1 VRQAYVRD
9 GAFAFRIQGRSLK
22 LVVYKSA
29 GDPYARSLFI
39 PFSDETSG
47 RESYAA
53 GRYLDHEE
61 QGGDDYESDFNMAYN
76 PYFAYSEE
84 YTCPIPPVETS
95 SLLRFSPERRI
106 TNRMS

>member
-1 VRQAYVRD
+1 MRQAYLRD

-29 GDPYARSLFI
+29 EDPYARSFFI
-39 PFSDETSG
+39 PFADETSG

-61 QGGDDYESDFNMAYN
+61 QGGDDYESDCNNAYN
-76 PYFAYSEE
+76 LYFAYSEE
-84 YTCPIPPVETS
+84 YTCPIPPVENKLS
-95 SLLRFSPERRI
+95 VKILAGEK
-106 TNRMS
+106 NYK